1 MAPRARQAQPVRGI
15 EDPSSAYDEPRAS
28 VDGRHEAP
36 VEDEIHVDA
45 EEDDFGVHDMK
56 MELEAIA
63 LVMMERFGVDV
74 DELDQLELVEDVADS
89 TLAMDRLP
97 SPITITEILEAQ
109 RTDDF
114 CQTIRT
120 KMSSENSFM
129 EGGGWCAPAHPSF
142 GALTS
147 SNSPA

>member
-1 MAPRARQAQPVRGI
+1 M
-15 EDPSSAYDEPRAS
+15 
-28 VDGRHEAP
+28 
-36 VEDEIHVDA
+36 DA

-120 KMSSENSFM
+120 KISSVNSFI
-129 EGGGWCAPAHPSF
+129 EGGLSLIHI
-142 GALTS
+142 
-147 SNSPA
+147 